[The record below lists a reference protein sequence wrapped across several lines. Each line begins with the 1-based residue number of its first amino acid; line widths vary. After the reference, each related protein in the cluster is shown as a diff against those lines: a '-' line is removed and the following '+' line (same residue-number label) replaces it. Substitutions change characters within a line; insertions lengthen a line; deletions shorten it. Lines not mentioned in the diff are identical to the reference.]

1 MCSFY
6 SCFLNILY
14 ISATP
19 LGLLYHYIVSFS
31 RSGTVLFIHSLRV
44 LITYYKVPNS
54 GALLPTKLRGDMF
67 PTLGRLDAYWER
79 EVIKRAIIKM

>member
-1 MCSFY
+1 MFIL
-6 SCFLNILY
+6 FLFFKHFIY
-14 ISATP
+14 KCYTF
-19 LGLLYHYIVSFS
+19 GLLYHYIVSFS
-31 RSGTVLFIHSLRV
+31 RSGTVLFIHSLRL